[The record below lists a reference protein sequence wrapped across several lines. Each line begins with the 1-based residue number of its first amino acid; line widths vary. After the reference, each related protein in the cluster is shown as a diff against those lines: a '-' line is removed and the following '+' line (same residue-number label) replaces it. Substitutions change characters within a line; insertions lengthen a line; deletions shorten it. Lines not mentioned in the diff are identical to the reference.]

1 MKTATIAAALLAASF
16 AGPAAAQKAS
26 PAPPPSAP
34 TSAPAPATT
43 PAPDTPGRAVWSKTY
58 DDARQNAKAQGKV
71 VFVEFTQKKC
81 GNCFRMDGLL
91 YPSANF
97 EMALLRTV
105 PVKLD
110 FGGAEAVALK
120 NRYQINDT
128 PAILVVSP
136 GGALIFRMVGFDND
150 RAFYTHLH
158 NSMTDWDRLN
168 LKLVHEPE
176 TIHDAKSQLQLGMEL
191 FRRFDSEEAIPRL
204 ERAASPKSPA
214 AVREQALAYLASA
227 QMERERFAEAGATVD
242 TLLRITKNTGQREK
256 AELFRAQLA
265 LAQGKRDEARR
276 EFQAFLTRHPASKLK
291 DQAKMYLDQMGSDQP
306 KSE

>member
-1 MKTATIAAALLAASF
+1 MKTAIIAAALIAASAAGRAF
-16 AGPAAAQKAS
+16 AQASPSAPPAAA
-26 PAPPPSAP
+26 
-34 TSAPAPATT
+34 TSDSLPN
-43 PAPDTPGRAVWSKTY
+43 TPGRAVWEKTY
-58 DDARQNAKAQGKV
+58 DDARQRAKEQGKV
-71 VFVEFTQKKC
+71 VFVEFTRKKC

-97 EMALLRTV
+97 EMALLRMV

-110 FGGAEAVALK
+110 FDTAEGTKLAT
-120 NRYQINDT
+120 RYQISDT
-128 PAILVVSP
+128 PSVLVVSP

-150 RAFYTHLH
+150 RAFYNHLH

-176 TIHDAKSQLQLGMEL
+176 TIGDPKSQLAIGADL

-204 ERAASPKSPA
+204 ERAASPKSPS
-214 AVREQALAYLASA
+214 AVREPALAYLASA
-227 QMERERFAEAGATVD
+227 LMERERFAEAGTAVD
-242 TLLRITKNTGQREK
+242 TLLRITKDTDRREK
-256 AELFRAQLA
+256 AELFRAQIA

-276 EFQAFLTRHPASKLK
+276 EFQAFVSRHPASKHK
-291 DQAKMYLDQMGSDQP
+291 DEAKMYLDQMAASDQP

>member
-1 MKTATIAAALLAASF
+1 MKTTTIAAALIAASF
-16 AGPAAAQKAS
+16 AGPVFAQNAP
-26 PAPPPSAP
+26 PAPQSA
-34 TSAPAPATT
+34 APAPAAATI
-43 PAPDTPGRAVWSKTY
+43 APPGVPGRAIWAKTY
-58 DDARQNAKAQGKV
+58 DEALQRAKDQGKV
-71 VFVEFTQKKC
+71 VFVEFAQKKC

-91 YPSANF
+91 YPSVNF
-97 EMALLRTV
+97 EMALLRMV

-110 FGGAEAVALK
+110 LDGVEAAPLK
-120 NRYQINDT
+120 NRYQINQT

-136 GGALIFRMVGFDND
+136 GGALIFRMVGFDSD

-158 NSMTDWDRLN
+158 NSMTDWDHLN
-168 LKLVHEPE
+168 VKLIHEPE
-176 TIHDAKSQLQLGMEL
+176 TINDPKAELQLGMEL

-204 ERAASPKSPA
+204 QRAASPKAPA
-214 AVREQALAYLASA
+214 ATREEALAYLASA

-242 TLLRITKNTGQREK
+242 TLLKITKNAGQREK

-276 EFQAFLTRHPASKLK
+276 EFQAFLTRHPESKLK
-291 DQAKMYLDQMGSDQP
+291 DQAKTYLDQMGSDQP